1 MTELR
6 IQHLEGGDRGIVL
19 LGLCRP
25 EAKNALGRQLLGELE
40 AALAALAEAPA
51 ARVVVLHSLVP
62 GAFCAGA
69 DLKERAGMTAE
80 QAEAFVDRLR
90 NAFTALAALAL
101 PTVAAIEGAALGG
114 GLELALACDLRV
126 AGGEAQLGL
135 PETSLAIIPGAGGTQ
150 RLPRLVGP
158 ARAKDLVFTGR
169 RIDVAE
175 ALGMGLVDRLA
186 EAGQGLATAL
196 DLARQ
201 ISPNGPVA
209 LRVAK
214 EAIDHGLDLDL
225 ERGLELERA
234 CYRRVLPTE
243 DRLEGLA
250 AFRERRSPD
259 YRGR

>member
-169 RIDVAE
+169 RIGAAE